1 MELHMKNHLRLLS
14 LAVGLSLGSAALL
27 CSSSVLAQSTTAA
40 QNSNFSQNSDWR
52 PVASDKLITLPANII
67 EKRIEQDF
75 SASPMAMRLA
85 ELDHHMDNTTTR
97 IGSLQQDLAHAEGKM
112 LEDLQYELVQ
122 QKSAYLD
129 VLQESHQLRK
139 DSLMKKQQ
147 IYQDVLTQYRT
158 QQASASSSIKV
169 QLKRQQQEAQA
180 RMEAVMAQVDQNLM
194 HTGYN
199 TTSPYA
205 DEYATNLAQIDQLKD
220 KINQHKANAAPT
232 IDGAQVS
239 SEEYIRQ
246 LLHDASMHQSLL
258 DQEGLML
265 SYMARLVAL
274 DAQALEYQMA
284 YGDSDANTVKPQ
296 VAKAS
301 QAVGLFL

>member
-1 MELHMKNHLRLLS
+1 MKNHLRLLS
-14 LAVGLSLGSAALL
+14 LAIGLSLGSAALL
-27 CSSSVLAQSTTAA
+27 CSSSAFA
-40 QNSNFSQNSDWR
+40 QNSTVTQNNDWR

-85 ELDHHMDNTTTR
+85 ELDNQMDNTTTR
-97 IGSLQQDLAHAEGKM
+97 IGSLQQDLAQAEGQL

-158 QQASASSSIKV
+158 QHASASSSIKV
-169 QLKRQQQEAQA
+169 QLKRQQKEAQA

-205 DEYATNLAQIDQLKD
+205 NEYASNLAQIDQLKD

-232 IDGAQVS
+232 IDGAEVS

-274 DAQALEYQMA
+274 DAQALEYLMA
-284 YGDSDANTVKPQ
+284 YGDSDASKVKPQ

>member
-1 MELHMKNHLRLLS
+1 MKNHLRLLS
-14 LAVGLSLGSAALL
+14 LAIGLSLGSAALL
-27 CSSSVLAQSTTAA
+27 CSSSAFA
-40 QNSNFSQNSDWR
+40 QNSTVTQNSSFSQNSEWR

-85 ELDHHMDNTTTR
+85 ELDNQMDNTTAR
-97 IGSLQQDLAHAEGKM
+97 IGSLQQDLAQAEGQL

-122 QKSAYLD
+122 QKSGYLD

-158 QQASASSSIKV
+158 QHASASSSIKV
-169 QLKRQQQEAQA
+169 QLKRQQKEAQA

-205 DEYATNLAQIDQLKD
+205 NEYASNLAQIDQLKD

-232 IDGAQVS
+232 IDGAEVS

-284 YGDSDANTVKPQ
+284 YGDSDASKVKPQ

>member
-1 MELHMKNHLRLLS
+1 MKNHLRLLS
-14 LAVGLSLGSAALL
+14 LAIGLSLGSAALL
-27 CSSSVLAQSTTAA
+27 CTSQVLAQSPTFV
-40 QNSNFSQNSDWR
+40 QNNDWR

-75 SASPMAMRLA
+75 SASPMAMRLV
-85 ELDHHMDNTTTR
+85 ELDNQMDNTTSR
-97 IGSLQQDLAHAEGKM
+97 IASLQQDLAQAEGPM
-112 LEDLQYELVQ
+112 LENLQYELVQ
-122 QKSAYLD
+122 QKSTYLD
-129 VLQESHQLRK
+129 VLQESFELRK
-139 DSLMKKQQ
+139 NSLIKKQQ
-147 IYQDVLTQYRT
+147 IYQDVLSKYR
-158 QQASASSSIKV
+158 QQQNTASSSIKV
-169 QLKRQQQEAQA
+169 QIKRQQQEAQA

-199 TTSPYA
+199 TASPYA
-205 DEYATNLAQIDQLKD
+205 DEYASNLAQIDQLKD

-232 IDGAQVS
+232 IDGAEVS

-284 YGDSDANTVKPQ
+284 YGESDGNKVKPQ

>member
-1 MELHMKNHLRLLS
+1 MKNHLRLLS

-27 CSSSVLAQSTTAA
+27 CSSSVLAQTITTV

-85 ELDHHMDNTTTR
+85 ELDHLMDTTTTR

-139 DSLMKKQQ
+139 NSLMKKQQ
-147 IYQDVLTQYRT
+147 IYQDVLSQYRS
-158 QQASASSSIKV
+158 QHASASSSIKV

-220 KINQHKANAAPT
+220 KINQHKANAAPM